1 MLQAPRRA
9 GFSGPTLIRLL
20 VRLTGNDAPESGQ
33 SLSAQLSQWLGWTDA
48 IALSA
53 ALNGNPP
60 AAAGTRAAGAEQA
73 ECARVRA
80 VLAAAIAEDKAAGGR
95 QRGRPRPPVPDP
107 VDAVVDYAAF
117 RQRYVTLQQA
127 METEIGNLRGRLR
140 AALAARASGMARL
153 AMVDAV
159 MERVLVAREQALLA
173 TIPGMLE
180 AHFTRL
186 RQAEEA
192 ALAGNRPAAVAVQLT
207 PGAWLTVFQNDM
219 QSVLRAELDIR
230 FQPVE
235 GLLAALHDS

>member
-33 SLSAQLSQWLGWTDA
+33 SLSAQLSQWLGWTEA

-60 AAAGTRAAGAEQA
+60 APAARAAGAEEA
-73 ECARVRA
+73 ECARVRTA
-80 VLAAAIAEDKAAGGR
+80 LAAAIADDRAAGGR
-95 QRGRPRPPVPDP
+95 QRGRPRPAVPDP

-117 RQRYVTLQQA
+117 RQRYVTSQQT
-127 METEIGNLRGRLR
+127 METEIATLRGRLR
-140 AALAARASGMARL
+140 TALAARASGMARL

-159 MERVLVAREQALLA
+159 MERVLGAREQALLA

-192 ALAGNRPAAVAVQLT
+192 ALAGARPTGVPAPVT

-230 FQPVE
+230 YQPVE
-235 GLLAALHDS
+235 ALLAALRDS

>member
-60 AAAGTRAAGAEQA
+60 ASAGSRAAGAEDA
-73 ECARVRA
+73 DCARVRTA
-80 VLAAAIAEDKAAGGR
+80 LAAAIADDKAAGGR
-95 QRGRPRPPVPDP
+95 QRGRPRPSVPDP
-107 VDAVVDYAAF
+107 MDAVVDYAAF
-117 RQRYVTLQQA
+117 RQRYVTLQQT
-127 METEIGNLRGRLR
+127 METEIASLRGRLR
-140 AALAARASGMARL
+140 TALAARASGMARL

-192 ALAGNRPAAVAVQLT
+192 ALAGVPAQVT
-207 PGAWLTVFQNDM
+207 SGAWLTVFQNDM
-219 QSVLRAELDIR
+219 QNVLRAELDIR

-235 GLLAALHDS
+235 ALLAALRDS

>member
-33 SLSAQLSQWLGWTDA
+33 SLSAQLSQWLGWTEA

-60 AAAGTRAAGAEQA
+60 ASAGSRAAGAEEA
-73 ECARVRA
+73 ECARVRT
-80 VLAAAIAEDKAAGGR
+80 VLAAAIADDKAAGGR
-95 QRGRPRPPVPDP
+95 QRGRPRPSVPDP

-117 RQRYVTLQQA
+117 RQRYVTSQQT
-127 METEIGNLRGRLR
+127 METEIATLRGRLR
-140 AALAARASGMARL
+140 TALAARTSGMARL

-159 MERVLVAREQALLA
+159 MERVLGAREQALMA

-180 AHFTRL
+180 AHFKRL

-192 ALAGNRPAAVAVQLT
+192 ALAGALPTGVPAQVA

-219 QSVLRAELDIR
+219 QSVLRGELDIR
-230 FQPVE
+230 YQPVE
-235 GLLAALHDS
+235 ALLAALRDS

>member
-60 AAAGTRAAGAEQA
+60 ASAGTAAAGNDEA

-80 VLAAAIAEDKAAGGR
+80 VLATAIADDKAAGSR
-95 QRGRPRPPVPDP
+95 QRGRPRPSVPDP

-117 RQRYVTLQQA
+117 RQRYVTLQQT
-127 METEIGNLRGRLR
+127 MEAGIASLRGRLR
-140 AALAARASGMARL
+140 TALAARAPGMARL

-186 RQAEEA
+186 RQTEEA
-192 ALAGNRPAAVAVQLT
+192 ALASAQAAGAPAPVT
-207 PGAWLTVFQNDM
+207 PGAWITVFQNDM

-235 GLLAALHDS
+235 GLLAALRDS

>member
-33 SLSAQLSQWLGWTDA
+33 SLSAQLSQWLGWTEA

-60 AAAGTRAAGAEQA
+60 ASAGTRATEEA
-73 ECARVRA
+73 ECARVRTM
-80 VLAAAIAEDKAAGGR
+80 LAAAIADDKAAGAR
-95 QRGRPRPPVPDP
+95 QRGRPRPSVPDP

-117 RQRYVTLQQA
+117 RQRYVTSQQT
-127 METEIGNLRGRLR
+127 METEIASLRGRLR
-140 AALAARASGMARL
+140 TALAARTSGMARL

-159 MERVLVAREQALLA
+159 MERVLGAREQALLA

-186 RQAEEA
+186 RKAEEA
-192 ALAGNRPAAVAVQLT
+192 ALAGARPTGVPAQGT

-230 FQPVE
+230 YQPVE
-235 GLLAALHDS
+235 ALLAALRDS